1 MKLENLLKAKKILRI
16 ALPCL
21 AIGLFFS
28 SCSNDELSE
37 TSNQTTDVSGLT
49 FTATAPTASNDYS
62 TRLGIDDNSVTADRN
77 NPEQFIWLDGDK
89 VTYYFKAVS
98 GGVDQKIEYK
108 AINISEDG
116 KTCDMTPVGSAT
128 LANGFYKVYT
138 LTPGSNNNFLV
149 DGINGT
155 KIDLRNQSYPNGA
168 VNHSYLRDYMYNYA
182 TTVVQ
187 VHGNSIVSG
196 STKMPFQNIT
206 SLLRFRITNSTG
218 ADVTVKNIS
227 ISYSG
232 DQLYDQGVFS
242 PADPVGNH
250 TITAAGTATKNR
262 MSLAADKSLSKG
274 SYFDSY
280 MVIFPTAGFTSPSSN
295 DIVTVIV
302 DYLDKNGDQQSKK
315 WEIAKNNAN
324 FKHATEN
331 SYLTFQANSRT
342 YLGFGLDL
350 KQEEDAQLPP
360 FTSFSYDGYEYTATV
375 VSDHVVYDSDNNT
388 TNVDY
393 HDLPF
398 ACPMGWETVIYDPL
412 TPDAWWIGLANA
424 LPPSYTLFFNFPDLP
439 IEHGL
444 ENLLNMYYLYYNGQ
458 YSALISGTA
467 PPVFY
472 NAPFKEGINTNP
484 DHTYGLYINYCRRI
498 INN

>member
-138 LTPGSNNNFLV
+138 LTPGSNNNFLT

-196 STKMPFQNIT
+196 STKMPYQNIT
-206 SLLRFRITNSTG
+206 SLLRFRVTNSTG

-232 DQLYDQGVFS
+232 DQLFDQGVFF
-242 PADPVGNH
+242 PADPVGTH
-250 TITAAGTATKNR
+250 TITAAGTATKNN
-262 MSLAADKSLSKG
+262 MSISTNKSLSKD

-280 MVIFPTAGFTSPSSN
+280 MVVFPTVGFTSPSS
-295 DIVTVIV
+295 DDKVTVTV
-302 DYLDKNGDQQSKK
+302 DYLDQNGAEESKE
-315 WEIAKNNAN
+315 WEIAKNNSN
-324 FKHATEN
+324 FKHTTEN
-331 SYLTFQANSRT
+331 TYLTFKANERT
-342 YLGFGLDL
+342 YLGFTLNQVQTPL
-350 KQEEDAQLPP
+350 VPTP
-360 FTSFSYDGYEYTATV
+360 IYTVYNGYEYSSDAV
-375 VSDHVVYDSDNNT
+375 ADGVQSSIYPHGVYVSYSRLLN
-388 TNVDY
+388 
-393 HDLPF
+393 
-398 ACPMGWETVIYDPL
+398 ACPIGWSLVTNDTFSTKSSRL
-412 TPDAWWIGLANA
+412 
-424 LPPSYTLFFNFPDLP
+424 SF
-439 IEHGL
+439 
-444 ENLLNMYYLYYNGQ
+444 
-458 YSALISGTA
+458 YSAMPSSFRGMFSEISGNRMDVNYIDLYQSKN
-467 PPVFY
+467 VFRQIE
-472 NAPFKEGINTNP
+472 PDGTSWGINIAGITDVYLFRP
-484 DHTYGLYINYCRRI
+484 ICRRRI
-498 INN
+498 